1 MSKVRHLTCRILEI
15 KSCTLDGSIRVSHLS
30 HYFDNV
36 SVHFP
41 VKYSIRVHNRIFYF
55 YPMFLVYFVYKKKSK
70 TSVDFECSL
79 NDLSR
84 QY

>member
-36 SVHFP
+36 PVSFP
-41 VKYSIRVHNRIFYF
+41 VKYSIRVHNRIFYNLFLSNVFSLF
-55 YPMFLVYFVYKKKSK
+55 YIFKKKVK
-70 TSVDFECSL
+70 PLLIL
-79 NDLSR
+79 NAF
-84 QY
+84 